1 MPAHDQKEISMM
13 SVRTLSFTEAEK
25 KRIERAAKV
34 CGWETVQS
42 AIFARQCLLR
52 SVSAILKGDRK
63 PRPGDLLRQ
72 RLRFLMSRA

>member
-1 MPAHDQKEISMM
+1 
-13 SVRTLSFTEAEK
+13 
-25 KRIERAAKV
+25 
-34 CGWETVQS
+34 VQS